1 MNKFFLRLLLNT
13 KSLNNIQSKDKELFS
28 KLTVHLLVKYK
39 IQRITGVQFNNEDG
53 IQPYQDIPECFMTCT
68 GTIEGLT
75 GSLAVIMKCLPRK
88 FDSIPPG
95 SYSAQVI
102 FPYDA
107 SGKLFGNGGENIRK
121 LNEET
126 NTTVYFIY

>member
-1 MNKFFLRLLLNT
+1 
-13 KSLNNIQSKDKELFS
+13 
-28 KLTVHLLVKYK
+28 
-39 IQRITGVQFNNEDG
+39 
-53 IQPYQDIPECFMTCT
+53 MTCS

-88 FDSIPPG
+88 FDSIPSG

-107 SGKLFGNGGENIRK
+107 SGKLFGNGGKNIRR

-126 NTTVYFIY
+126 NTTVDFIC

>member
-1 MNKFFLRLLLNT
+1 M
-13 KSLNNIQSKDKELFS
+13 
-28 KLTVHLLVKYK
+28 
-39 IQRITGVQFNNEDG
+39 TGVLFDNENG

-75 GSLAVIMKCLPRK
+75 GSLAVIMKYLPRK
-88 FDSIPPG
+88 FDSVPPG

-126 NTTVYFIY
+126 NTRDIQIKWNFE